1 LYLFQIPFDFLWAK
15 RLSRVLQNVSPP
27 TSGIKRIYNLNIPKL
42 RGTVLEKKLFNS
54 KECSLQNFRDHF
66 LTPYQRLIYLIC
78 KVSISLLLRSEH
90 FRLCYHFWHWLKEKN
105 RRKNNNYFLNK
116 KKKGKSTSGN
126 MILLFKRNLSP
137 IITYFWTNSKGKKEL
152 KNRIPLKWFND
163 FFCNSFRWS
172 SF

>member
-1 LYLFQIPFDFLWAK
+1 MPKKRIIYDFLYLFQIPFDFLWAK

-42 RGTVLEKKLFNS
+42 RGIVLKKKLFNS

-116 KKKGKSTSGN
+116 KKRKINIRKHDLTPQEKFVTYN
-126 MILLFKRNLSP
+126 NPFLDKFKRQ
-137 IITYFWTNSKGKKEL
+137 KGVEK
-152 KNRIPLKWFND
+152 
-163 FFCNSFRWS
+163 
-172 SF
+172 